1 MAPPAQAAA
10 AIRQFVHSERLLTGH
25 KKRNSETWRSPRPY
39 PLPLF
44 GLSSPDAG
52 RQGGVQTACCWPSLV
67 RRKIVTSL
75 GDAGIGVNGTED
87 KTHRVACRSSTVDS
101 TMCRYR

>member
-1 MAPPAQAAA
+1 MRHGAAPG
-10 AIRQFVHSERLLTGH
+10 T
-25 KKRNSETWRSPRPY
+25 Y

-44 GLSSPDAG
+44 GLSSPDTG
-52 RQGGVQTACCWPSLV
+52 RQGGVQTARCWPSLV

-75 GDAGIGVNGTED
+75 GDTGTGVNGTED
-87 KTHRVACRSSTVDS
+87 KTHRAACRSSTVVDS